1 MARKSATGIVVFTAR
16 ARKGSSSSA
25 GKPAVAVVQDRYPR
39 MIIKRGNTNMTSASL
54 WRRWLGRTF
63 LPVVL
68 ALPGGHLVAFRA
80 YAAEQA
86 PGVVA
91 PQHQP
96 RRQGSRPTLDERVS
110 KFARS
115 LDLNEAQQDAVK
127 KILEQQ
133 QQEILQIRRDP
144 SAVGRVGIDRFR
156 SLQERT
162 VERIRAVLNEE
173 QKKKYDPLAPR
184 RIPQTPEQ
192 PSVEDWLKVTT

>member
-1 MARKSATGIVVFTAR
+1 MKSA
-16 ARKGSSSSA
+16 S
-25 GKPAVAVVQDRYPR
+25 P
-39 MIIKRGNTNMTSASL
+39 

-68 ALPGGHLVAFRA
+68 ALPGGHLVTFRA

-86 PGVVA
+86 PGVDA
-91 PQHQP
+91 PQQQSK
-96 RRQGSRPTLDERVS
+96 RKSNRPTLDERVRQ
-110 KFARS
+110 FARN
-115 LDLNEAQQDAVK
+115 LDLTEAQQAAVK

-144 SAVGRVGIDRFR
+144 SAVGRAGIDRFR
-156 SLQERT
+156 ALQERT

-184 RIPQTPEQ
+184 RIPQAPEQ